1 MPCILLL
8 FWASVFFSAFIDNI
22 PYIATMLPVV
32 TSIAGIM
39 GIDPTLLYFGLLSG
53 ATLGG
58 NLTPIGASANIT
70 ALGILR
76 REGDQRQLRTVL
88 ADQRTLTLAAVV
100 TGYLLIWLIWYCND
114 RMISKKGLSS
124 DRPFS

>member
-1 MPCILLL
+1 
-8 FWASVFFSAFIDNI
+8 VFFSAFIDNI